1 MSPGHDA
8 AHWDERYSSRALV
21 WSVQPN
27 ATVERLLGEVEPGT
41 VLDLAAGE
49 GRHAM
54 WLSRL
59 GWQVTAVDFS
69 GVGIDRG
76 RQMADR
82 LGISVDWVVADA
94 TDWEPPPGTAYDVV
108 LIAYFHL
115 DDDRFDRVA
124 GWVAP
129 GGRLVVLGHSLRNLT
144 EGVGGPQDA
153 GVLYTEETLR
163 RAAGPLRIETLQE
176 VVRTTGDGD
185 GDGDS
190 IDLLLVARAS

>member
-8 AHWDERYSSRALV
+8 AHWDERYSGRELV

-27 ATVERLLGEVEPGT
+27 PTIERLLGEVEPGT
-41 VLDLAAGE
+41 ALDVAAGE

-54 WLSRL
+54 WLARL
-59 GWQVTAVDFS
+59 GWRVTAVDFS

-76 RQMADR
+76 RQLADR
-82 LGISVDWVVADA
+82 LGISVDWTVADVA
-94 TDWEPPPGTAYDVV
+94 DWEPPPGTTYDVV

-115 DDDRFDRVA
+115 DSDRLDRVA
-124 GWVAP
+124 DWVAP

-144 EGVGGPQDA
+144 DGVGGPQDA
-153 GVLYTEETLR
+153 GVLYTQETLR

-176 VVRTTGDGD
+176 VIRTTA
-185 GDGDS
+185 DGDS
-190 IDLLLVARAS
+190 IDLLLVARES